1 MHKQILKR
9 GHNSAR
15 KGRIKK
21 SYIYTQLRT
30 MGDNPRRFQGHPLK
44 NVGGFAFKGICYRTD
59 GRTDG
64 RSVKPGTVQSLSS
77 SCH

>member
-9 GHNSAR
+9 GHNSVR

-30 MGDNPRRFQGHPLK
+30 MGDNPRRLQGHPLK
-44 NVGGFAFKGICYRTD
+44 NVGGYVFKGICYRTD
-59 GRTDG
+59 GQTDG
-64 RSVKPGTVQSLSS
+64 RSVKPGTVQS
-77 SCH
+77 